1 MRAGFQMLLS
11 MNTAAIT
18 HPISPQ
24 RKNGLKPPSPHQ
36 GNSAAIARAHTIRPT
51 RPNDVGPDR
60 HREVLGGCVGTPTK
74 PPGSYSGS
82 RRVYSVTGV

>member
-36 GNSAAIARAHTIRPT
+36 GNSAAIARVHTIRPT
-51 RPNDVGPDR
+51 GPNDVGPDR
-60 HREVLGGCVGTPTK
+60 HREVLGVCVGRPTK
-74 PPGSYSGS
+74 PPGSCSGS
-82 RRVYSVTGV
+82 RGAYSVTGV